1 MSDIAHT
8 NDKNDGAW
16 DFRLI
21 FAVTYVTL
29 LMVITLGRLISAMRP
44 NTGAGRSAPR
54 RSIFREARVAT
65 YSALPFAF
73 KG

>member
-8 NDKNDGAW
+8 NEKTHGAW

-29 LMVITLGRLISAMRP
+29 LVGIALGRVVALARP
-44 NTGAGRSAPR
+44 AAARRRGPR
-54 RSIFREARVAT
+54 RSIFREAKVAA
-65 YSALPFAF
+65 YSALPYAF